1 MKKKELK
8 NLAQKI
14 AKWEQVLQTS
24 QDKEE
29 IQEAQSQIMKLS
41 GKVQSLEDMMLLDD
55 MIQEIL
61 KKI

>member
-14 AKWEQVLQTS
+14 AKWEQILQTS
-24 QDKEE
+24 QNQEE
-29 IQEAQSQIMKLS
+29 IREAQNQIMSLS
-41 GKVQSLEDMMLLDD
+41 GRVQSLEDMVLLDD

>member
-14 AKWEQVLQTS
+14 AKWEQILQTS
-24 QDKEE
+24 QDQEE
-29 IQEAQSQIMKLS
+29 IREAQNQIMSLS
-41 GKVQSLEDMMLLDD
+41 GRVQSLEDMVLLDD